1 MLRIRPSTTPGDRK
15 MCRAR
20 NVAGALELGDA
31 GQKLKPNDR
40 VLFIIGRGGGGHK
53 AAARAVAASMKDSPV
68 EIETI
73 DAGYVIEG
81 IMCNRPPR
89 TSGFDMDELY
99 NIFMRHGLHGLTGF
113 MGILARMLYC
123 LLKSTLYVLY
133 CSTLHPHPP
142 SCSCRWWSG
151 LSL

>member
-1 MLRIRPSTTPGDRK
+1 
-15 MCRAR
+15 MCQAHD
-20 NVAGALELGDA
+20 VVGALERGNA
-31 GQKLKPNDR
+31 GQKLKSNDR

-53 AAARAVAASMKDSPV
+53 AAARAVAASMQDESA

-81 IMCNRPPR
+81 IMCNHPPR

-113 MGILARMLYC
+113 MGIIARALA
-123 LLKSTLYVLY
+123 VLA
-133 CSTLHPHPP
+133 
-142 SCSCRWWSG
+142 
-151 LSL
+151 